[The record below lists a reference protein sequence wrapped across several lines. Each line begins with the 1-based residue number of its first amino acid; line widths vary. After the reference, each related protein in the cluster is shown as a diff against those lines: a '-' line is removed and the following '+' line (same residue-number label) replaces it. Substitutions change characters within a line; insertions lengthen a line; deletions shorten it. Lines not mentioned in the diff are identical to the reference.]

1 MSVLKPRLTTTASP
15 DVVAPAHPCA
25 RDTDTSLCGVRR
37 AFLCGEDRFSR
48 VNYDH
53 RKQWVVDR
61 MKFLSSVFA
70 IDICAYAV
78 MSNHYHLALHVDET
92 KAKSWTDG
100 EVATR
105 WRRLFAK
112 DAATAG
118 HADIDDTQ
126 VAESGLRADVVQW
139 RARLMDIRWYM
150 RCMNES
156 IARASNKEDGCKGRS
171 RTSMC
176 SAAPVHPCTM
186 AGSGKAGLNPKP
198 CLTKARS

>member
-37 AFLCGEDRFSR
+37 AFLCGEDRFSG

-53 RKQWVVDR
+53 RKEWVVDR

-92 KAKSWTDG
+92 KSKSWTDG
-100 EVATR
+100 EVATSPN
-105 WRRLFAK
+105 FA
-112 DAATAG
+112 ACF
-118 HADIDDTQ
+118 
-126 VAESGLRADVVQW
+126 V
-139 RARLMDIRWYM
+139 
-150 RCMNES
+150 
-156 IARASNKEDGCKGRS
+156 IAPNSMGRQIFS
-171 RTSMC
+171 RKY
-176 SAAPVHPCTM
+176 CT
-186 AGSGKAGLNPKP
+186 
-198 CLTKARS
+198 